1 LQSWLSCCF
10 ILLSEDLV
18 KHIIESGVY
27 KEKEQM
33 KKSRDTEHHNKT
45 NVLLG
50 ERQNRFSKFRGIRA
64 RLIGAFFIPI
74 ILIVILGATTYSK
87 ASEGIIRNYEAAN
100 KTSLM
105 MISKFFALE
114 LQNITARVAELASN
128 NDLKQYYSG
137 ALQDKPADEMTSLEI
152 IRSQVRNMG
161 NVDQYLEEL
170 YIIAAYGDGVSH
182 SGTFEVKKY
191 EDFKSSYEVKT
202 VAESGAS
209 SAWIGSHPY
218 LDSEISESGSANKDN
233 YCLTY
238 ISSFIDARNQRSG
251 YIIADI
257 KKSFVLDALADAEF
271 GEGSYTAFISADGRE
286 IMNEGEGYSFLNQ
299 EFYTSALKAE
309 EVSKAEYVEL
319 EGASYLFIYTK
330 LGVGKAILCT
340 LIPESVIL
348 SQVSGIR
355 AFTVAIVIIATL
367 IAILVATF
375 ISAGISKAL
384 HRTNIALHHVAEGD
398 LTTHLEI
405 GRQDEFGILGNS
417 INHMIQSM
425 RELIIKMTG
434 ASATVSVNSE
444 AVTGTSEL
452 LFRATR
458 DISKTVCDIEQGI
471 TQQAQDAQDCLVL
484 MSSLAEQINEV
495 HENTDEIDRI
505 AVSTKR
511 ILGQGMET
519 VNELGRKAKGTSEIT
534 KSVIRDITNLE
545 HETFTISDI
554 IGTINDIA
562 GQTNLLSLNASIEA
576 ARAGEAGRG
585 FAVVASEIRKL
596 AEQSAQAA
604 NKIGL
609 IIGHIN
615 EQTKKTVATARQA
628 EDIVASQEVALSDTI
643 KVFIEVNEHV
653 GDLTTNMNKIVEGIT
668 GMERTKNDTLSANES
683 ISATT
688 EESVAATNEL
698 SVTVEEQLQAVEKL
712 NESATK
718 LSMQAKDLEAAVY
731 YFRLSQETT

>member
-1 LQSWLSCCF
+1 
-10 ILLSEDLV
+10 
-18 KHIIESGVY
+18 
-27 KEKEQM
+27 M
-33 KKSRDTEHHNKT
+33 RRNRDTEHRNKR
-45 NVLLG
+45 NALLG
-50 ERQNRFSKFRGIRA
+50 EGQNRFGKLRGIRA

-74 ILIVILGATTYSK
+74 VLIVILGATTYSK

-105 MISKFFALE
+105 MISKFFTLE

-137 ALQDKPADEMTSLEI
+137 ALQNKPADEMTSLEI

-161 NVDQYLEEL
+161 NVDQYLDDL
-170 YIIAAYGDGVSH
+170 YIIASYGDGVSH
-182 SGTFEVKKY
+182 SGTFEMKEY
-191 EDFKSSYEVKT
+191 EGFKSSYEVKT
-202 VAESGAS
+202 VAESGAT

-218 LDSEISESGSANKDN
+218 LDAEISDSGAANIDN

-257 KKSFVLDALADAEF
+257 KKSFVLEALADADF
-271 GEGSYTAFISADGRE
+271 GEGSFTAFVSVDGRE
-286 IMNEGEGYSFLNQ
+286 IMNMEEGSTYSFLNQ
-299 EFYTSALKAE
+299 EFYTSALQAE
-309 EVSKAEYVEL
+309 ETGKAEYIEL

-330 LGVGKAILCT
+330 LGVGNAMVCT

-348 SQVSGIR
+348 SQVSGVR
-355 AFTVAIVIIATL
+355 AFTIAIVMIATL

-375 ISAGISKAL
+375 ISSGISRAL
-384 HRTNIALHHVAEGD
+384 HRTNIALRKVAEGD

-425 RELIIKMTG
+425 RELIVKMTG
-434 ASATVSVNSE
+434 ASATVSANSE
-444 AVTGTSEL
+444 SVTVTSEL
-452 LFRATR
+452 LFCATR
-458 DISKTVCDIEQGI
+458 DISKTVGDIEQGI

-484 MSSLAEQINEV
+484 MSSLADQINDV

-505 AVSTKR
+505 AMRTKHT
-511 ILGQGMET
+511 LGQGMEV
-519 VNELGRKAKGTSEIT
+519 VNELGRKAKDTSEIT

-545 HETFTISDI
+545 HESFTISDI

-604 NKIGL
+604 NKIGI
-609 IIGHIN
+609 IIGHIS
-615 EQTKKTVATARQA
+615 EQTKKTVTTARQA

-643 KVFIEVNEHV
+643 KVFIEVNDHV
-653 GDLTTNMNKIVEGIT
+653 GDLTTNMNKIVEGIA

-698 SVTVEEQLQAVEKL
+698 SVTVEEQLLAVEKL
-712 NESATK
+712 NESAAK
-718 LSMQAKDLEAAVY
+718 LTLQAKDLEAAVS
-731 YFRLSQETT
+731 YFKLTQETT